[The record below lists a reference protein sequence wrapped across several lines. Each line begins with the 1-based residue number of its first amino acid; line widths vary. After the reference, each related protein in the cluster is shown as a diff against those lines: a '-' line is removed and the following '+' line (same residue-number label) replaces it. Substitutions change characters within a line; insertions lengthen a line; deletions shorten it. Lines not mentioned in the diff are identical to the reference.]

1 MGHAQAALKM
11 IAMIRLGL
19 LAINTV
25 TRSAGAVPIGI
36 ASLGHEV
43 LKDTMKL
50 QAVVK
55 LFLDETDE
63 VTDGIGR
70 FVFEELDHDHA
81 LVRRQPDARQ
91 VVGFCLSVPN
101 LLFLCPEILVLLDG

>member
-1 MGHAQAALKM
+1 M
-11 IAMIRLGL
+11 IAMVRLGL

-25 TRSAGAVPIGI
+25 TRSAGAVPIRI

-43 LKDTMKL
+43 LKNTMKL

-55 LFLDETDE
+55 LFLNETDE
-63 VTDGIGR
+63 IADRVRR
-70 FVFEELDHDHA
+70 FVFEEFDHDHA
-81 LVRRQPDARQ
+81 LVRRQSDSRQ

-101 LLFLCPEILVLLDG
+101 LFFLCPQLL